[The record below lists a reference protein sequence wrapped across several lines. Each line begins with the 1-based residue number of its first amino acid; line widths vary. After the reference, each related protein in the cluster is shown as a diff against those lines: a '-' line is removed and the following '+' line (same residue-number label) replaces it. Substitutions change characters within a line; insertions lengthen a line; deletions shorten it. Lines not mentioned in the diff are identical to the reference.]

1 MDKAKELLN
10 SAFSHHTKREF
21 KKAEKLYIEALKIDP
36 ENSEILNLLGLLK
49 YQTEKYD
56 DAEKL
61 FKKSIKLEKNSYTY
75 ENLTGLYIKQGKWDK
90 AVSTIKEAFITD
102 SGSFTLWFNLGL
114 AYKNLESFDAAEKAY
129 LKALELNPASEKA
142 NFNLAALY
150 LLLNNPCGAI
160 TYYKRVLKINPDDR
174 ESLYFLSL
182 AYFRNKDYEH
192 GFNPFEARLCR
203 ETAIKTQETTY
214 PDLTSKAPLWQGE
227 NISDKTIYV
236 YYEAGFGDVI
246 MYSRYLKELL
256 TRCKK
261 IIFKPQQELAEWFRE
276 NFPDI
281 DVMETFK
288 AQNDIDFDV
297 HSPLLSLPYLL
308 KRNNF
313 NIFQP
318 TGKYLAANVEKVKW
332 YKDNF
337 FNNKKMKIGIK
348 WQGNT
353 FYETGRVINVEAF
366 NPLFELNNV
375 QIYSCQTFE
384 GSEEL
389 KKLSGKNIIDLSK
402 TFKNFSYTAAA
413 VENMDLIICN
423 DTSLAHVAGA
433 LGKPCIILLPYQYNW
448 RWHLDLSH
456 CDWYDSIKLYKRGL
470 NESWQD
476 VILQVIEKELM
487 TRNKL

>member
-1 MDKAKELLN
+1 
-10 SAFSHHTKREF
+10 
-21 KKAEKLYIEALKIDP
+21 
-36 ENSEILNLLGLLK
+36 
-49 YQTEKYD
+49 
-56 DAEKL
+56 
-61 FKKSIKLEKNSYTY
+61 
-75 ENLTGLYIKQGKWDK
+75 
-90 AVSTIKEAFITD
+90 
-102 SGSFTLWFNLGL
+102 
-114 AYKNLESFDAAEKAY
+114 
-129 LKALELNPASEKA
+129 
-142 NFNLAALY
+142 
-150 LLLNNPCGAI
+150 
-160 TYYKRVLKINPDDR
+160 
-174 ESLYFLSL
+174 
-182 AYFRNKDYEH
+182 
-192 GFNPFEARLCR
+192 
-203 ETAIKTQETTY
+203 
-214 PDLTSKAPLWQGE
+214 
-227 NISDKTIYV
+227 
-236 YYEAGFGDVI
+236 

-281 DVMETFK
+281 EVMETFK

-456 CDWYDSIKLYKRGL
+456 CDWYDSIKLYKREL